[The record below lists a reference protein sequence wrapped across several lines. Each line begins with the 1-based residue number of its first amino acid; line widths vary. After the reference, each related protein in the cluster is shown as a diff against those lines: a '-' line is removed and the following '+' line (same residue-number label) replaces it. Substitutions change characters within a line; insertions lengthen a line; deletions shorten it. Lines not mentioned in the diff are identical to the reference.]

1 LQLPGGDR
9 VTAVTS
15 AVISVTQRLAEL
27 AQLCPDQPAFTWLRF
42 DGADHARY
50 SYGELYRRANAVAS
64 ALRARG
70 LRGFPVLLMHPA
82 GPEFTPAFFGALMAG
97 AIAVPVPAPRFA
109 SQYER
114 LESAARDCSP
124 RAVISTPAL
133 YESIGSRMPADSI
146 LRRIPWFTNF
156 DEQPSG
162 DGLVAPHPDDIAF
175 LQYTSGST
183 GNARGVAVSHLNLAH
198 NVATISEEF
207 NSSYS
212 GGLLS
217 WLPHFHDMGLIGS
230 ILAPMVRRTEIILM
244 SPQAFLQR
252 PLRWL
257 EAIAEF
263 GVELSGAPNFAYE
276 LCLKAADRAA
286 SPPRFDL
293 SSWRIAFVGAEPI
306 RASTLSRFAERFGP
320 CGFRRSAFLPCYGL
334 AEATLMVTCKPAG
347 REYSTY
353 RISRASLEK
362 HVAHTAHDEP
372 AVEFVGCGI
381 APPDTEVRIVDPE
394 SGEPLAPR
402 SVGEVWVSG
411 PQVTR
416 GYWNQPSTPDTGA
429 SWTFLHGRRFLR
441 TGDLGF
447 LTEQGE
453 LVFVERM
460 KDLLVLN
467 GQNFACGDLE
477 QTAAASHD
485 SLSEDGVAV
494 TLLETQSAPHL
505 VVVAEIPFAQA
516 AATDEIAHTIR
527 GALYTVHGL
536 AAKTIGFIP
545 PGKLSRTTSGKLQRR
560 RTVQRMVRGDI
571 RVIAWR
577 GEPIPDFVSLEKVS
591 EPS

>member
-1 LQLPGGDR
+1 MSPVLSA
-9 VTAVTS
+9 AV
-15 AVISVTQRLAEL
+15 SVTQRLADL
-27 AQLCPDQPAFTWLRF
+27 AQSRPDQPALTWLRF
-42 DGADHARY
+42 DGAEHIRY
-50 SYGELYRRANAVAS
+50 NYGELYRRANAVAF
-64 ALRARG
+64 ALESRG
-70 LRGFPVLLMHPA
+70 LRGCPVLLMHPA
-82 GPEFTPAFFGALMAG
+82 GPEFAPAFFGSLMAG

-109 SQYER
+109 SQYDR
-114 LESAARDCSP
+114 LESAARDCNP
-124 RAVISTPAL
+124 RAVISTSAL
-133 YESIGSRMPADSI
+133 YESIAPRMPADSI
-146 LRRIPWFTNF
+146 LHGIPWLTSF
-156 DEQPSG
+156 DEEPSG
-162 DGLVAPHPDDIAF
+162 GVLVAPNPDDVAF

-183 GNARGVAVSHLNLAH
+183 GNARGVAVSHRNLAH
-198 NVATISEEF
+198 NVVTISEEF
-207 NSSYS
+207 NSSHS
-212 GGLLS
+212 GRLLS

-230 ILAPMVRRTEIILM
+230 ILAPMVRSTEIILM

-263 GVELSGAPNFAYE
+263 DVELSGAPNFAYE
-276 LCLKAADRAA
+276 LCVKAAERAA
-286 SPPRFDL
+286 TAPQFDL

-306 RASTLSRFAERFGP
+306 RPSTLSRFVERFGP

-347 REYSTY
+347 TEYSTY

-362 HVAHTAHDEP
+362 HIARPATDQP
-372 AVEFVGCGI
+372 AVELVGCGF

-394 SGEPLAPR
+394 TGELLASR
-402 SVGEVWVSG
+402 LVGEVWVSG

-416 GYWNQPSTPDTGA
+416 GYWNEPSTPDTGA
-429 SWTFLHGRRFLR
+429 SWTSIAGRRFLR

-467 GQNFACGDLE
+467 GQNFACADLE
-477 QTAAASHD
+477 QTLAASHEM
-485 SLSEDGVAV
+485 LSDDGVAV

-505 VVVAEIPFAQA
+505 VVVAEIPFALA
-516 AATDEIAHTIR
+516 AAIEEMTRTIR

-560 RTVQRMVRGDI
+560 RTVQRMVSGET

-577 GEPIPDFVSLEKVS
+577 GEPVPDFVSLEKVLELS
-591 EPS
+591 

>member
-1 LQLPGGDR
+1 M
-9 VTAVTS
+9 TAVTS
-15 AVISVTQRLAEL
+15 AAIPVTQRLADL
-27 AQLCPDQPAFTWLRF
+27 AQSWPDQPAFTWLRF
-42 DGADHARY
+42 DGAGPVRY
-50 SYGELYRRANAVAS
+50 NYGELYRRANAVAS
-64 ALRARG
+64 ALGSRG
-70 LRGFPVLLMHPA
+70 LRGAPVLLMHPA
-82 GPEFTPAFFGALMAG
+82 GPEFAPAFFGALMAG

-109 SQYER
+109 SQYDR
-114 LESAARDCSP
+114 LESAARDCRP

-133 YESIGSRMPADSI
+133 YESIVSRLHADSM
-146 LRRIPWFTNF
+146 LRGIPWLTSF
-156 DEQPSG
+156 DEEPSRNVF
-162 DGLVAPHPDDIAF
+162 VAPSPDDIAF

-198 NVATISEEF
+198 NVATISGEF

-212 GGLLS
+212 GRLLS

-230 ILAPMVRRTEIILM
+230 MLAPMVRRTEIILM

-257 EAIAEF
+257 EAISEF
-263 GVELSGAPNFAYE
+263 EVELSGAPNFAYE
-276 LCLKAADRAA
+276 LCVKAAERAA
-286 SPPRFDL
+286 SPPQFDL

-306 RASTLSRFAERFGP
+306 RASTLSRFVERFGP

-347 REYSTY
+347 TEYSTC

-362 HVAHTAHDEP
+362 HVARAAHDEP
-372 AVEFVGCGI
+372 AVELVGCGV
-381 APPDTEVRIVDPE
+381 APSDTEVRIVDPE
-394 SGEPLAPR
+394 TGAPLASR
-402 SVGEVWVSG
+402 FVGEVWVSG

-416 GYWNQPSTPDTGA
+416 GYWNEPSTPDTGA
-429 SWTFLHGRRFLR
+429 SWIFMDGRRFLR

-447 LTEQGE
+447 LTERGE

-467 GQNFACGDLE
+467 GQNFACADLE
-477 QTAAASHD
+477 QTVAASHEG
-485 SLSEDGVAV
+485 LSEDGVAV
-494 TLLETQSAPHL
+494 TLIDTQAAPHL
-505 VVVAEIPFAQA
+505 VVVAEVPFAQA
-516 AATDEIAHTIR
+516 AAVDGMTQTIR

-536 AAKTIGFIP
+536 APKTIGFIP

-560 RTVQRMVRGDI
+560 RTVQRMVSGDT

-577 GEPIPDFVSLEKVS
+577 GERVPDFVSLEKVAELS
-591 EPS
+591 